1 MLVTEIAQSTS
12 NTRALSGFSGY
23 LLVTYLCIRSTFPPY
38 RTGSKSNVT
47 GTEIDLITIAEIT
60 TMRHTISPPSSIG
73 MHLKKA
79 I

>member
-12 NTRALSGFSGY
+12 NTKALSGFSRY
-23 LLVTYLCIRSTFPPY
+23 FLVTYLCIRSTFLPY
-38 RTGSKSNVT
+38 RIGSKSNVL
-47 GTEIDLITIAEIT
+47 GTEIDLTTIAEIT
-60 TMRHTISPPSSIG
+60 IMRHTISPPSSRG

>member
-1 MLVTEIAQSTS
+1 MLVTEVAQSTS
-12 NTRALSGFSGY
+12 NTKAFSGLNKY
-23 LLVTYLCIRSTFPPY
+23 FLVTYLCIRSTFLPY
-38 RTGSKSNVT
+38 RTGSKSNVI

-60 TMRHTISPPSSIG
+60 ITRHTISPPSSIG